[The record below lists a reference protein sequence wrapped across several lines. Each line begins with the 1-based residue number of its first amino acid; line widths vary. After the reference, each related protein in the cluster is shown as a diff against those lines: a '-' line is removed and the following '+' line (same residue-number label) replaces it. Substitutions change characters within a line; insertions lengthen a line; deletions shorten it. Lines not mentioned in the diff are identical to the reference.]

1 MNTYLLLNHFD
12 RITEA
17 PDAIPRLRRFIL
29 DLAVR
34 GKLVEQDPNDEPAA
48 ELLKRIQKEKIR
60 LVKEGKIKKQEP
72 QPKITDGEIEYELPK
87 NWKLARIGDL
97 LTVIRGASPRP
108 KGDPKYFS
116 TERTPYHWIK
126 ISDIRKHSKD
136 RVLCDTDEFLTEAG
150 MQKSVLLP
158 KGTLIVT
165 NSATIGIPI
174 FLGFD
179 GGCVH
184 DGYLAF
190 PYFPT
195 SELSKD
201 FFFVLFQTL
210 QSYAVKKA
218 RGMAQLNLN
227 TGLVRGFPLG
237 LPPLAEQHRIVAKV
251 DELMALCDQLEAQ
264 LTITQTNR
272 RRLLKA
278 ILHQALAENP

>member
-116 TERTPYHWIK
+116 TERPPYHWIK

-174 FLGFD
+174 
-179 GGCVH
+179 
-184 DGYLAF
+184 
-190 PYFPT
+190 
-195 SELSKD
+195 
-201 FFFVLFQTL
+201 
-210 QSYAVKKA
+210 
-218 RGMAQLNLN
+218 
-227 TGLVRGFPLG
+227 
-237 LPPLAEQHRIVAKV
+237 
-251 DELMALCDQLEAQ
+251 
-264 LTITQTNR
+264 
-272 RRLLKA
+272 
-278 ILHQALAENP
+278 